1 LDASREATP
10 ELRPLAALGAGA
22 EGTIVELRL
31 APARRV
37 ARASPLREGTT
48 VYVVEASGG
57 GWLHVRINF
66 REYSVPP
73 GVAER
78 VMVAVRD
85 RPAVVPV
92 RDRPA
97 PLAPGREAAGA
108 VSTVLFSRAGRMAWR
123 VRVVH
128 RGDGAIVLSE
138 AFGAEADARR
148 RLDELLRDAA
158 SLDAASFRAR
168 HRLP

>member
-1 LDASREATP
+1 VDASRDATP
-10 ELRPLAALGAGA
+10 ELRPLTALGAGA
-22 EGTIVELRL
+22 EGTIVELRF
-31 APARRV
+31 ATARRA

-48 VYVVEASGG
+48 VYVVEAPGG

-73 GVAER
+73 SVAER
-78 VMVAVRD
+78 VVVAVKD
-85 RPAVVPV
+85 RPAV
-92 RDRPA
+92 RE
-97 PLAPGREAAGA
+97 PGGEAAEA
-108 VSTVLFSRAGRMAWR
+108 VYAVLFSRAGRTAWR

-138 AFGAEADARR
+138 PFDAEADARR
-148 RLDELLRDAA
+148 RLEELLRDAA